1 MRAIPSLEVGNIR
14 MHCSLEDP
22 TIAAVLVLSDSLGT
36 DYSIRDFSLMEEG
49 FDG

>member
-14 MHCSLEDP
+14 MHCSFEDP

-36 DYSIRDFSLMEEG
+36 DYSIRDLSLMEEG